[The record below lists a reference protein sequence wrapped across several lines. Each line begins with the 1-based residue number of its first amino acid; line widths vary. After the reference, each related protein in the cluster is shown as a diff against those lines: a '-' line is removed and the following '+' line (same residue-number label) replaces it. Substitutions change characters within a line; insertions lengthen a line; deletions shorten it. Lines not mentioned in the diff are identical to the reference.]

1 MFLNFFW
8 ANGAITNLRIARD
21 SLTTKTKPMVQ
32 KPTGNVLIDK
42 DLDVMPDLVL

>member
-8 ANGAITNLRIARD
+8 VNEAIINSRIARD
-21 SLTTKTKPMVQ
+21 SLTIKTKPMVQ
-32 KPTGNVLIDK
+32 KPTGNVLIGK